1 MSTLAE
7 NLAAILARIE
17 TIARKHGRK
26 AGEIQLVA
34 VSKTNPPEAIRE
46 VFAAGQRA
54 FGESRVQEALR
65 AAAGNRV
72 ALHRTFADE

>member
-34 VSKTNPPEAIRE
+34 VSKTNLAEAIRE

-54 FGESRVQEALR
+54 V
-65 AAAGNRV
+65 
-72 ALHRTFADE
+72 